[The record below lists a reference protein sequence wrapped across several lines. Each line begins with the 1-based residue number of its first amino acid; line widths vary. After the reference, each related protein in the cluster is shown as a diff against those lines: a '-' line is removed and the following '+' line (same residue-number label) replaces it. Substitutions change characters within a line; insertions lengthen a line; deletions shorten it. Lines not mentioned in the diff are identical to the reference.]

1 MIDLDTFLGA
11 VFEGRQPDEH
21 VLLGKQTVLEGPF
34 HHTSWPAEPRW
45 FRGKVASYFNVSTV
59 RKPPEDESGGVYWRR
74 RREDC
79 VAAYVLVLD
88 DIGTKATALPPVE
101 PSYKLETSPGNFQWG
116 YLLAP
121 TEDLDRYAAVV
132 EAAAEKG
139 YGDKGAGGYNRL
151 MRVPGSVNIKPGRN
165 GWQSR
170 VTEWNPSRFW
180 ALDDLAKML
189 ELDKIEVKKTQVKPS
204 LGGAPVAEGA
214 VKDVM
219 LDWLSSEGH
228 VVEDKGAWVDITCP
242 WADQHTS
249 GGDTAGYS
257 PLGRGGAWQDTRS
270 FKCLHEHCASKTIR
284 DLSGWAAG
292 RGGPQVQGYDPLP
305 RLQAQYV
312 MVADG
317 VRVADMWQRPKGGY
331 WVYALPEFNVLNPGR
346 VKVPGRDK
354 PVSIATAFAEDSE
367 TRKAAT
373 MMYRPGDDEV
383 AVVADQP
390 VVNTW
395 SPPMWPE
402 TDAEPSIFLEHMA
415 FLLPDKGERELFL
428 DWVAWKIQNPGKRS
442 YAMVMV
448 APTGTQGL
456 GRSSVG
462 DLLAK
467 TTGGVNTVDLGKLAG
482 SDSFNDFLFDCMWLV
497 IEEAKDVSAD
507 EFWKAYEKIKERID
521 TRPTEAWRNTK
532 YGKARYDTQWFNAM
546 IFSNHQDAL
555 AIPAEDRR
563 FCVLTNP
570 EARQEKAYY
579 ERLRAAIHNGEPGRL
594 YWWMMRRDVSG
605 FDHVY
610 PPMTAAKR
618 TMQSMTRSP
627 LEEIEGIIL
636 EELRGELV
644 TLHQIMARVKEAAR
658 ELGHDRVEHSPAQVA
673 KRLFRGFKRLRE
685 DKNGAR
691 YAVHSKVEEIRSIKN
706 HSHWRWLDDIRDRDA
721 IVAEVTKNDPAGLKL
736 PLPQ

>member
-1 MIDLDTFLGA
+1 MIDLDTFLGT
-11 VFEGRQPDEH
+11 VFETRRKDEH
-21 VLLGKQTVLEGPF
+21 VLLGKQTTLEGPF

-59 RKPPEDESGGVYWRR
+59 RKPAEDEDGSVYWRR

-88 DIGTKATALPPVE
+88 DIGTKATAVPPVE
-101 PSYKLETSPGNFQWG
+101 PSYKLESSPGNFQWG
-116 YLLAP
+116 YLLDP

-132 EAAAEKG
+132 EAAAAAG

-170 VTEWNPSRFW
+170 ITEWNPSRFW
-180 ALDDLAKML
+180 TLDDLTKML
-189 ELDKIEVKKTQVKPS
+189 GLDKVEVKKTQTKPS
-204 LGGAPVAEGA
+204 LTGGLAAEGA

-219 LDWLSSEGH
+219 LEWLSASGL
-228 VVEDKGAWVDITCP
+228 VVEDKGAWVNIVCP
-242 WADQHTS
+242 WGDQHTS

-257 PLGRGGAWQDTRS
+257 PLGRGGEWQDTRS
-270 FKCLHEHCASKTIR
+270 FKCLHEHCATKTVR
-284 DLSGWAAG
+284 DLSSWASS

-346 VKVPGRDK
+346 MKVPGRDRA
-354 PVSIATAFAEDSE
+354 VAISTAFAEDAA
-367 TRKAAT
+367 TRKTAT
-373 MMYRPGDDEV
+373 MMYRPGDGEI
-383 AVVADQP
+383 AEASGQP

-395 SPPMWPE
+395 SPPTWPE
-402 TDAEPSIFLEHMA
+402 TTETPAVFLEHMA
-415 FLLPDKGERELFL
+415 FLLPEPKERELFL

-462 DLLAK
+462 DILSK

-521 TRPTEAWRNTK
+521 TRPTDAWRNTK
-532 YGKARYDTQWFNAM
+532 YGKARYDTMWFNAM
-546 IFSNHQDAL
+546 IFSNHADAL

-570 EARQEKAYY
+570 ETRQEKAYY
-579 ERLRAAIHNGEPGRL
+579 ERLRAAINNGEPGRL
-594 YWWMMRRDVSG
+594 YWWLMRRDVSN

-610 PPMTAAKR
+610 PPSTEAKR
-618 TMQSMTRSP
+618 AMQSMTRSP
-627 LEEIEGIIL
+627 AEEIESLISEDIKGD
-636 EELRGELV
+636 LV
-644 TLHQIMARVKEAAR
+644 TLQQIMSMVKAAAR
-658 ELGHDRVEHSPAQVA
+658 ELGHDRVEHAPSQVA
-673 KRLFRGFKRLRE
+673 KRIFRGFKRLRE
-685 DKNGAR
+685 AKNGAR
-691 YAVHSKVEEIRSIKN
+691 YVIHAKAEEVRSIN
-706 HSHWRWLDDIRDRDA
+706 RHAQWRLFDEARDRDA
-721 IVAEVTKNDPAGLKL
+721 IVAEVVKNDPAGLKL
-736 PLPQ
+736 PK